1 MIARHVA
8 SPRIKVEID
17 LEIKQKIPELG
28 KIISFDLFIQK
39 LQIIY
44 P

>member
-1 MIARHVA
+1 MTPRHVA

-17 LEIKQKIPELG
+17 LEIKQKIPELAN
-28 KIISFDLFIQK
+28 IISFDLFIQK
-39 LQIIY
+39 LQIIH